1 MKQYNHYFEM
11 LNFAE
16 LFRCTTNFSFSDSL
30 ISKLWGKLRKI
41 LQIDERTIYAN
52 TSSDV

>member
-1 MKQYNHYFEM
+1 M
-11 LNFAE
+11 LNFTQ
-16 LFRCTTNFSFSDSL
+16 LFRCTTNFAFSDSL
-30 ISKLWGKLRKI
+30 ISELWGRLRKI